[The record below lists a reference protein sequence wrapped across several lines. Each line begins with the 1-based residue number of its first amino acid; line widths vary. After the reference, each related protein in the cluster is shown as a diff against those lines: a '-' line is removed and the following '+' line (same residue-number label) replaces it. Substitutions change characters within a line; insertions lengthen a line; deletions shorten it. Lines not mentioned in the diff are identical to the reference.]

1 MSVNTYLSSLS
12 SNLVLSGSEQLSIKT
27 SIATLSARLNYYF
40 GSRITSQFQFGSST
54 RGTILPRKADQ
65 HSDID
70 YMVIFDISEG
80 KKTPQTYLD
89 RLKRFTE
96 ERYSTS
102 ERSQAHPTI
111 VLSLD
116 HIKFEL
122 VPAILHSASYLK
134 NSPSYL
140 KNYSIPSPPSNWMGW
155 IETNPS
161 QINLS
166 LQNKN
171 VTYQSQ
177 IKPLVRLV
185 KYWNAKNEYPFS
197 SFSLETHIIN
207 QAFWNCPSLKDY
219 FYQFW
224 NGFSYPYY
232 GTPQC
237 TKDKVDRAKKVIT
250 EAKAYEAAGM
260 TSNAES
266 HIQKILPLL

>member
-12 SNLVLSGSEQLSIKT
+12 SSLVLSGLEQLSIKT
-27 SIATLSARLNYYF
+27 SITTLSARLNYYF

-80 KKTPQTYLD
+80 KKTPQTYLN

-96 ERYSTS
+96 EKYSTS

-111 VLSLD
+111 VLSLN

-122 VPAILHSASYLK
+122 VPAIL
-134 NSPSYL
+134 NSTSYL
-140 KNYSIPSPPSNWMGW
+140 KNYSIPSPASNWMGW

-171 VTYQSQ
+171 GNHQSQ

-185 KYWNAKNEYPFS
+185 KYWNAKNGYPFS

-207 QAFWNCPSLKDY
+207 QSFWNCSSLRDY
-219 FYQFW
+219 LYQFW
-224 NGFSYPYY
+224 NEFSYSYY

-250 EAKAYEAAGM
+250 EVKAYEAEGM
-260 TSNAES
+260 VSRAKL
-266 HIQKILPLL
+266 HVQKILPPL